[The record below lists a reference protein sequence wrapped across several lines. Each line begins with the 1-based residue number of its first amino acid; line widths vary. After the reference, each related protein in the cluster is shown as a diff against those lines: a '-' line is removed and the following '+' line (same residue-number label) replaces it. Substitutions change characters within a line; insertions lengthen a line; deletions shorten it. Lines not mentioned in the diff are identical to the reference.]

1 MPEFVRP
8 HHRLIFK
15 VLSEL
20 NTDFLS
26 TCQCYFGGGTRI
38 VLELNEYRYRS
49 LDSSFYLALIGHILN
64 RVGNLSMTH
73 HPEYELYGSMNCS
86 GYQGREKGD
95 LHLER
100 SLRTQ

>member
-38 VLELNEYRYRS
+38 VLELNEYRESVDVDLLCADPAGYR
-49 LDSSFYLALIGHILN
+49 
-64 RVGNLSMTH
+64 
-73 HPEYELYGSMNCS
+73 
-86 GYQGREKGD
+86 Q
-95 LHLER
+95 
-100 SLRTQ
+100 

>member
-64 RVGNLSMTH
+64 RVGNHSMTH
-73 HPEYELYGSMNCS
+73 HPKYELSGSMNCS
-86 GYQGREKGD
+86 GLSGD
-95 LHLER
+95 GER
-100 SLRTQ
+100 